1 MSKFNRVPPSR
12 LRSLFLLIA
21 LTTIGVVISSHVL
34 PPSWALTN
42 GGSITALG
50 VPLTENFDSLS
61 QTGLKTIMVGSFVSP
76 KYTPQMA
83 EIVKYVE
90 QLNELDIDDV
100 DPMLGGLTDEGEV
113 TVTTREDVVRPS
125 LSQDD
130 ALSQAPSPVAGHFQ
144 VPKVL

>member
-1 MSKFNRVPPSR
+1 MDVRKVATLAHLEISEEEV
-12 LRSLFLLIA
+12 A
-21 LTTIGVVISSHVL
+21 L
-34 PPSWALTN
+34 
-42 GGSITALG
+42 
-50 VPLTENFDSLS
+50 
-61 QTGLKTIMVGSFVSP
+61 
-76 KYTPQMA
+76 YTPQMA

-90 QLNELDIDDV
+90 QLNELDIDDI
-100 DPMLGGLTDEGEV
+100 DPMLGGLTDEGET